1 MIISTLLISPDCHDL
16 SHTNGVG
23 LDSYLSNILSDVPPP
38 HLFSVSELEVKITK
52 LFCFLLKVKG
62 PPKSAI
68 PLGWF

>member
-38 HLFSVSELEVKITK
+38 LFSVSELEVKITK
-52 LFCFLLKVKG
+52 LFRFLLKVKG
-62 PPKSAI
+62 PT
-68 PLGWF
+68 

>member
-23 LDSYLSNILSDVPPP
+23 LDSYLSNILSDVPP
-38 HLFSVSELEVKITK
+38 HLLSVSELEVKITK

-62 PPKSAI
+62 PT
-68 PLGWF
+68 